1 MNSVAATA
9 TSDTRASWRLAAF
22 LSLAG
27 VAAML
32 FVAMAAVPYYLS
44 ASYGPPEYAPRR
56 GWLMLHI
63 SGGVV
68 AILTGPVQL
77 WLGLGDRGMTWHRR
91 MGIAYMAAV
100 AVGALG
106 AYYMAF
112 NTDFGWL
119 FGASL
124 ATLATA
130 WTTTTAMAYLAIKK
144 SLVEQHKEWMIRS
157 YVLTFA
163 FVIFRVVQ
171 PMLQNVGTITEQ
183 LAAAG
188 WLCWTIPLLATE
200 LVLQGR
206 KIVRVRA

>member
-1 MNSVAATA
+1 MTTGVVSALPG
-9 TSDTRASWRLAAF
+9 TRVSWRLAVF
-22 LSLAG
+22 LAVTGIAAIVFVGLA
-27 VAAML
+27 AA
-32 FVAMAAVPYYLS
+32 PHYLS

-63 SGGVV
+63 SGGIV

-91 MGIAYMAAV
+91 MGLAYIA
-100 AVGALG
+100 AVGAG
-106 AYYMAF
+106 AFGGYYMAF
-112 NTDFGWL
+112 KTDFGWL

-124 ATLATA
+124 VGLATA
-130 WTTTTAMAYLAIKK
+130 WVTTTAMAYLAIRK

-157 YVLTFA
+157 YVVTFA
-163 FVIFRVVQ
+163 FVIFRLLQ
-171 PMLQNVGTITEQ
+171 PMMQNVGTVPEQ

-188 WLCWTIPLLATE
+188 WLCWTIPLLTTE

-206 KIVRVRA
+206 KILRVR

>member
-1 MNSVAATA
+1 MNSSAVTA
-9 TSDTRASWRLAAF
+9 LPDTRASWRLAAF
-22 LSLAG
+22 LALAG
-27 VAAML
+27 VAAIA
-32 FVAMAAVPYYLS
+32 FVALAALPYYLS

-63 SGGVV
+63 SGGIV

-77 WLGLGDRGMTWHRR
+77 WLGLGERGMTWHRR

-100 AVGALG
+100 GVGAIG

-163 FVIFRVVQ
+163 FVLFRLVQ
-171 PMLQNVGTITEQ
+171 PMLQDFGTITEQ

-188 WLCWTIPLLATE
+188 WLCWTIPLLTTE
-200 LVLQGR
+200 LMLQGR
-206 KIVRVRA
+206 KIMRVRA